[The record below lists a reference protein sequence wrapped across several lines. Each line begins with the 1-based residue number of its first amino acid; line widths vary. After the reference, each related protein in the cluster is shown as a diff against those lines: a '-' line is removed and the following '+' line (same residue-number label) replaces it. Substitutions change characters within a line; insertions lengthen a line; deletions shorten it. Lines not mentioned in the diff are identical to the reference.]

1 MKVFIIVVLVALAA
15 TVALPQG
22 AGAQSGLA
30 AAKTQLTTAI
40 FHSGELAQR
49 GTVVAASKTHLQH
62 TMNCLEGPRGA
73 NFNAAPGNPCQ
84 GQGNGVIPD
93 LQAAQTAGVA
103 GAGRALMFTNVAQT
117 LILTALKSD
126 DVNLV
131 QPYAIVISN
140 QLKQAMAAL
149 P

>member
-1 MKVFIIVVLVALAA
+1 VKVFIIILVALAA
-15 TVALPQG
+15 TVALPQSVV
-22 AGAQSGLA
+22 AQSGLA
-30 AAKTQLTTAI
+30 AVKTQLTTAI

-49 GTVVAASKTHLQH
+49 GTAVAASKTHLQH
-62 TMNCLEGPRGA
+62 TMNCLEGPRGP

-84 GQGNGVIPD
+84 GQGSGLIPD
-93 LQAAQTAGVA
+93 LQAAQAAGVA
-103 GAGRALMFTNVAQT
+103 GAGRALLFTNAAHT
-117 LILTALKSD
+117 LILTALQSN

-131 QPYAIVISN
+131 QPYALVISN

>member
-73 NFNAAPGNPCQ
+73 NFNATPGNPCQ

>member
-1 MKVFIIVVLVALAA
+1 MRVLIALILMAVTA
-15 TVALPQG
+15 TLAVPQG
-22 AGAQSGLA
+22 AVAQSGLA

-49 GTVVAASKTHLQH
+49 GSAVAASKTHLQH
-62 TMNCLEGPRGA
+62 TMNCLEGTKGP

-84 GQGNGVIPD
+84 GQGNGILPD
-93 LQAAQTAGVA
+93 LQAAQGA
-103 GAGRALMFTNVAQT
+103 GAAGAERALKFVNAAHT
-117 LILTALKSD
+117 LILTALQSN

-131 QPYAIVISN
+131 QPYALVISN
-140 QLKQAMAAL
+140 QFKQAMAAL

>member
-103 GAGRALMFTNVAQT
+103 GAGRALMFTNVAHT

>member
-1 MKVFIIVVLVALAA
+1 MRVVVAFIVVAVAVAY
-15 TVALPQG
+15 ALPQT
-22 AGAQSGLA
+22 AVAQSGAA

-49 GTVVAASKTHLQH
+49 GTAVAASKTHLQH
-62 TMNCLEGPRGA
+62 TMNCLEAPKGP

-93 LQAAQTAGVA
+93 LQAAQAAGVA
-103 GAGRALMFTNVAQT
+103 GAEQALKFTNAAHT

-131 QPYAIVISN
+131 QPYASVVSN
-140 QLKQAMAAL
+140 QLKQALAAL

>member
-1 MKVFIIVVLVALAA
+1 LLVAAA
-15 TVALPQG
+15 TVVLPQ
-22 AGAQSGLA
+22 AAVAQSGLA

-49 GTVVAASKTHLQH
+49 GTAVAAAKTHLQH
-62 TMNCLEGPRGA
+62 TMNCLEGSKGP
-73 NFNAAPGNPCQ
+73 NFNAAPGYPCQ

-93 LQAAQTAGVA
+93 LKTAEMAGTAGA
-103 GAGRALMFTNVAQT
+103 ERALKFVNAAHT
-117 LILTALKSD
+117 LILTALQSN

-131 QPYAIVISN
+131 QPYALVISN

>member
-1 MKVFIIVVLVALAA
+1 VRVLIALILMAVTA
-15 TVALPQG
+15 TLAVPQG
-22 AGAQSGLA
+22 AVAQSGLA

-49 GTVVAASKTHLQH
+49 GSAVAASKTHLQH
-62 TMNCLEGPRGA
+62 TMNCLEGTKGP

-84 GQGNGVIPD
+84 GQGNGILPD
-93 LQAAQTAGVA
+93 LQAAQGA
-103 GAGRALMFTNVAQT
+103 GAAGAERALKFVNAAHT
-117 LILTALKSD
+117 LILTALQSN

-131 QPYAIVISN
+131 QPYALVISN
-140 QLKQAMAAL
+140 QFKQAMAAL

>member
-1 MKVFIIVVLVALAA
+1 VRVLIVVILVALAA

-49 GTVVAASKTHLQH
+49 GNAVAASKTHLQH
-62 TMNCLEGPRGA
+62 TMNCLEGNKGP
-73 NFNAAPGNPCQ
+73 NFNPAPGYPCQ
-84 GQGNGVIPD
+84 GQGNGIIPD
-93 LQAAQTAGVA
+93 LQAAQAAGVA
-103 GAGRALMFTNVAQT
+103 GAGRALLFTNAAHT
-117 LILTALKSD
+117 LILTALQSN

-131 QPYAIVISN
+131 QPYALVISN

>member
-1 MKVFIIVVLVALAA
+1 MKVLITFILVAVAA
-15 TVALPQG
+15 AFALPQT
-22 AGAQSGLA
+22 AVAQSGLA

-49 GTVVAASKTHLQH
+49 GNAVAASKTHLQH
-62 TMNCLEGPRGA
+62 TMNCLEGPKGP
-73 NFNAAPGNPCQ
+73 NFNAGPGNPCQ

-93 LQAAQTAGVA
+93 LQAAQAAGVA
-103 GAGRALMFTNVAQT
+103 GAAQALKFTNAAHT
-117 LILTALKSD
+117 LILTALRSD

-131 QPYAIVISN
+131 QPYAIVVSS
-140 QLKQAMAAL
+140 QLKQALAAL

>member
-1 MKVFIIVVLVALAA
+1 MRVFIAFILVAVMAA
-15 TVALPQG
+15 FALPQT
-22 AGAQSGLA
+22 AVAQSSLA

-49 GTVVAASKTHLQH
+49 GTVVAAAKTHLQH
-62 TMNCLEGPRGA
+62 TMNCLEGPKGP
-73 NFNAAPGNPCQ
+73 NFNAAAGDVCR
-84 GQGNGVIPD
+84 GQGNGIIPD
-93 LQAAQTAGVA
+93 LQAARAAGVS
-103 GAGRALMFTNVAQT
+103 GAERALKFTSAAHT
-117 LILTALKSD
+117 LILTALQSD

-140 QLKQAMAAL
+140 QFKQALAAL

>member
-1 MKVFIIVVLVALAA
+1 VKVFIVVVLVALAA

-62 TMNCLEGPRGA
+62 TMNCLEGTRGR

-84 GQGNGVIPD
+84 GQGNGIIPD
-93 LQAAQTAGVA
+93 LQTAQAAGVA
-103 GAGRALMFTNVAQT
+103 GAGRALLFTNAAHT
-117 LILTALKSD
+117 LILTALQSN
-126 DVNLV
+126 DVDLV

-140 QLKQAMAAL
+140 QLKQAMASL

>member
-49 GTVVAASKTHLQH
+49 GTAVAASKTHLQH
-62 TMNCLEGPRGA
+62 TMNCLEGTRGA

-93 LQAAQTAGVA
+93 LQAAQTAGAA
-103 GAGRALMFTNVAQT
+103 GAGRALMFTNVAHT

>member
-1 MKVFIIVVLVALAA
+1 VKVFIIIFLVAFAA
-15 TVALPQG
+15 TVALPQSVV
-22 AGAQSGLA
+22 AQSGLA

-49 GTVVAASKTHLQH
+49 GTAVAASKTHLQH
-62 TMNCLEGPRGA
+62 TMNCLEGPRGP

-84 GQGNGVIPD
+84 GQGNGLIPD
-93 LQAAQTAGVA
+93 LQAAQAAGVA
-103 GAGRALMFTNVAQT
+103 GAGRALLFTNAAHT
-117 LILTALKSD
+117 LILTALQSN

-140 QLKQAMAAL
+140 QLKQALAAL

>member
-1 MKVFIIVVLVALAA
+1 MRALILIVVAVLAA
-15 TVALPQG
+15 TVALPQR
-22 AGAQSGLA
+22 AAAQSTLA

-49 GTVVAASKTHLQH
+49 GTAVAAAKTHLQH

-73 NFNAAPGNPCQ
+73 NFNPAPGYPCQ
-84 GQGNGVIPD
+84 GQGNGIIPD
-93 LQAAQTAGVA
+93 LQAARAAGVA
-103 GAGRALMFTNVAQT
+103 GADRALLFVNAAHT
-117 LILTALKSD
+117 LILTALRSD

-131 QPYAIVISN
+131 QPYAVVISN
-140 QLKQAMAAL
+140 QLKQAAAAL

>member
-1 MKVFIIVVLVALAA
+1 VKVFIIIVLVAVAA

-22 AGAQSGLA
+22 ADAQSGLA

-49 GTVVAASKTHLQH
+49 GTAVAASKTHLQH

-73 NFNAAPGNPCQ
+73 NFNATPGNPCQ

-93 LQAAQTAGVA
+93 LQAAQMAGVA
-103 GAGRALMFTNVAQT
+103 GAGRALMFTNAAHT
-117 LILTALKSD
+117 LILTALQSN

>member
-22 AGAQSGLA
+22 AGAQSGLT

-49 GTVVAASKTHLQH
+49 GTAVAASKTHLQH

-84 GQGNGVIPD
+84 GQGNGIIPD

-103 GAGRALMFTNVAQT
+103 GAGRALMFANVAQT